1 MQKEVPNKEVNPH
14 MPKFIANAPWY
25 IDENKTGLDH

>member
-1 MQKEVPNKEVNPH
+1 VNPH

-25 IDENKTGLDH
+25 IDENNTGLDH